1 LRAPRPDR
9 KRQGSMSAV
18 EIKDQQAL
26 ERGVRK
32 WALDLIRC

>member
-1 LRAPRPDR
+1 
-9 KRQGSMSAV
+9 MSAV